1 MQKFITKL
9 LTSYDYKSVQDF
21 LYSLFPSFKYHLQ
34 KLMLFISFISGIFDH
49 FFGIRIGLAVAMF
62 IAVVIEIWTGIIAS
76 SKEGKN
82 FESFRFSRC
91 WIKVAVW
98 FVILYII
105 HQFENEFID
114 REGIVNALTHA
125 FFQFCF
131 TAVLTGFFVEYIVSI
146 LENKAV
152 MDGKP
157 KTQIITAIK
166 TTWSSFIDLLKNK
179 NLK

>member
-1 MQKFITKL
+1 MVKFFTKL
-9 LTSYDYKSVQDF
+9 LASYDYKSFEDF

-34 KLMLFISFISGIFDH
+34 TLMMVLAVISGVFDH
-49 FFGIRIGLAVAMF
+49 FFGIRSGLAVAMF
-62 IAVVIEIWTGIIAS
+62 FAVAIEIWTGIRAS
-76 SKEGKN
+76 RKEGKN

-91 WIKVAVW
+91 FIKIAVW

-105 HQFENEFID
+105 HQFKNEFID
-114 REGIVNALTHA
+114 REGLINYFTLS
-125 FFQFCF
+125 FFEFCF

-157 KTQIITAIK
+157 KTEIVGAIK
-166 TTWSSFIDLLKNK
+166 NTWTSFLELIKPQK
-179 NLK
+179 K